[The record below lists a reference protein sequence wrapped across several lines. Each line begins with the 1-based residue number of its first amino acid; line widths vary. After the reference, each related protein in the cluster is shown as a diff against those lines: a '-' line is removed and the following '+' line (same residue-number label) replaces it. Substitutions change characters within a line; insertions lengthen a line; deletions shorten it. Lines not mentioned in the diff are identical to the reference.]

1 MTVVNGKKIQDLKGT
16 VVSDKSDKTI
26 VVVCE
31 NVRKHPLYKKRY
43 VKQKKFFA
51 HDEENKK
58 TSCIKNTRGFEM
70 LPVSCWFANCLSYNM
85 ACKGCKQRF

>member
-51 HDEENKK
+51 HDEENKA
-58 TSCIKNTRGFEM
+58 SEGDEVVIMQDNPRSKNKRWKLKEI
-70 LPVSCWFANCLSYNM
+70 L
-85 ACKGCKQRF
+85 